1 MAVAVPHPRIGHGRG
16 HGRGHGHGHGAERT
30 IYRGGLGTEEPLV
43 LGCALMQNTVKML
56 AFAGARDVLGA
67 GETVLALEAP
77 CTAAELL
84 AEVCRRYPAL
94 EPYRRSIRV
103 AVNGAYAAPG
113 DPVTYG
119 DEVALIPPVAGG

>member
-1 MAVAVPHPRIGHGRG
+1 
-16 HGRGHGHGHGAERT
+16 
-30 IYRGGLGTEEPLV
+30 
-43 LGCALMQNTVKML
+43 MQHTVKML
-56 AFAGARDVLGA
+56 AFAGARDILGA
-67 GETVLALEAP
+67 GEIDLSLGAP

-94 EPYRRSIRV
+94 APYRRSIRV
-103 AVNGAYAAPG
+103 AVNGVYASDQ

>member
-1 MAVAVPHPRIGHGRG
+1 MGD
-16 HGRGHGHGHGAERT
+16 
-30 IYRGGLGTEEPLV
+30 
-43 LGCALMQNTVKML
+43 TVKML

-67 GETVLALEAP
+67 GELAFPLEAP

-84 AEVCRRYPAL
+84 AAVCARFPAL

-103 AVNGAYAAPG
+103 AINGTYAG
-113 DPVTYG
+113 WDDLVRVG

>member
-1 MAVAVPHPRIGHGRG
+1 VENAVR
-16 HGRGHGHGHGAERT
+16 
-30 IYRGGLGTEEPLV
+30 L
-43 LGCALMQNTVKML
+43 L

-67 GETVLALEAP
+67 AEITLPLAAP

-94 EPYRRSIRV
+94 QPWRSSLRV
-103 AVNGAYAAPG
+103 AVNGAYAQAE
-113 DPVTYG
+113 DRVSFG

>member
-1 MAVAVPHPRIGHGRG
+1 MIALLCLRRG
-16 HGRGHGHGHGAERT
+16 LAPWSQERA
-30 IYRGGLGTEEPLV
+30 LSWDKAV
-43 LGCALMQNTVKML
+43 LGCAPMQNTVKML
-56 AFAGARDVLGA
+56 AFAGARDLIGD
-67 GETVLALEAP
+67 GETALALEAP

-103 AVNGAYAAPG
+103 AVNGVYAAPS